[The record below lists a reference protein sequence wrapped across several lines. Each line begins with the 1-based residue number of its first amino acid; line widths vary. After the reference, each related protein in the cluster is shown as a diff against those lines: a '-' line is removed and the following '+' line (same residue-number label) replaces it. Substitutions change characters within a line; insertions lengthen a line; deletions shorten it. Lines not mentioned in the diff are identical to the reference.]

1 MIYAR
6 NLIEDV
12 ARFLADY
19 DVAGEQADQYV
30 TWSQLDLLS
39 YFRLAVLRV
48 MSADPKAF
56 TKRITTTIPAD
67 GILQLPH
74 ECEECSGV
82 LTHTSTTGK
91 VTIKPN
97 FTARTP
103 FIVGRPV
110 CSSGSARVSIMRD
123 EQDRRTLFVTP
134 AGTGGTLTL
143 TCTQSPSVGDISA
156 GVDIPAKYEPVIFD
170 FMVAD
175 AFGTE
180 VESSPMRARSDE
192 HRKRAM
198 EMLAVTAPTPDA
210 RRKK

>member
-6 NLIEDV
+6 NTIEDV

-19 DVAGEQADQYV
+19 DVAGDASDQFV

-56 TKRITTTIPAD
+56 TKGVTTTVTAD
-67 GILQLPH
+67 GIVHLPP

-82 LTHTSTTGK
+82 LSHTSLSGK

-97 FTARTP
+97 FTARAP
-103 FIVGRPV
+103 FIIGRPV
-110 CSSGSARVSIMRD
+110 CGSTGSRVSIMRD
-123 EQDRRTLFVTP
+123 ENDRRTLFVTP
-134 AGTGGTLTL
+134 AEAGSKLTL
-143 TCTQSPSVGDISA
+143 TCTKLPVIGDISA
-156 GVDIPAKYEPVIFD
+156 GVDIPSKYEPIIFD

-192 HRKRAM
+192 HRKRAL
-198 EMLAVTAPTPDA
+198 EMLTIVAPPDIK
-210 RRKK
+210 RKK

>member
-6 NLIEDV
+6 TLVEDV

-19 DVAGEQADQYV
+19 DVAGQPEDQYI

-48 MSADPKAF
+48 MAADPKSF
-56 TKRITTTIPAD
+56 TKWVNATVPPD
-67 GILQLPH
+67 GVVRVPT

-82 LTHTSTTGK
+82 LSYTDTAGK
-91 VTIKPN
+91 TTIKPN
-97 FTARTP
+97 FTARST

-110 CSSGSARVSIMRD
+110 CSSASGGRVSIMRD
-123 EQDRRTLFVTP
+123 ENDRRALFVTP
-134 AGTGGTLTL
+134 SGAGGTITL
-143 TCTQSPSVGDISA
+143 TCTQSPVIGDLAA
-156 GVDIPAKYEPVIFD
+156 GVDIPTKYEPIIFD

-192 HRKRAM
+192 HRKRAL
-198 EMLAVTAPTPDA
+198 EMLTITAPTETK
-210 RRKK
+210 RKK